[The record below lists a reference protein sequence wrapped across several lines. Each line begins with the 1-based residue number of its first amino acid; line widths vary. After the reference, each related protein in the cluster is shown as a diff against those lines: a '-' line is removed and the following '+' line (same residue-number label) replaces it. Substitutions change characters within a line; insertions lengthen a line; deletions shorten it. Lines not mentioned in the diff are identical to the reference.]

1 MPTIVVP
8 VLRAKSDKPQRA
20 PSPVT
25 SMASQPP
32 PVRGRAAFWLT
43 ATILS
48 AIVLALS
55 WVFPPAS
62 SYRVANPTVQWITG
76 L

>member
-8 VLRAKSDKPQRA
+8 ALRAKSDKPQRPA
-20 PSPVT
+20 SPVT

-32 PVRGRAAFWLT
+32 PVRGRDAFWLT
-43 ATILS
+43 VAILG

>member
-8 VLRAKSDKPQRA
+8 VLRAKSDELQRA
-20 PSPVT
+20 LSPAM
-25 SMASQPP
+25 SMASRPP

-43 ATILS
+43 VAILG
-48 AIVLALS
+48 AIVLALA